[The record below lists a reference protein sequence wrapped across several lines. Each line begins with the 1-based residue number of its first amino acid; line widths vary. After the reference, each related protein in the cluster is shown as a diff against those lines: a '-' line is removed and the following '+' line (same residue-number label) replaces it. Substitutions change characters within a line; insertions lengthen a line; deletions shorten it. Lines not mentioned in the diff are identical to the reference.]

1 MAYGIF
7 RRKALAPSGGR
18 SGRRRP
24 LWAGWCAI
32 LLLLAAGVGCEPL
45 TDYGIQRVGVSDGL
59 LVAQGFASGVTQS
72 YSSFE
77 SADGG
82 VAWDERRQPDSV
94 EWGTNEVNTPR
105 GVYRISGTE
114 IIRESPGRP
123 PETVYEARHPRKG
136 PDQWMRTHNA
146 RELPG
151 IPEPSPGPIAIAYDP
166 GSGNVVAA
174 LGLEG
179 VVVGTAGGQWIPAPV
194 GLYAPT
200 DYSNSAKIRA
210 LLSREGLWLQLVI
223 TPLAML
229 NIMLGAAYVFRRKDA
244 AAAPNDD
251 GCRGM
256 FGLFCLIWSL
266 GFSGLILLVL
276 SLDAVGTENAELAAA
291 VLSIVFALPSAFLVI
306 VLLWPRWWPMKY
318 RIICGSLG
326 ATALVVFLTHFI
338 WVQAGG
344 ELSLARAISLLSCAA
359 IAILLA
365 RYIARRMPPP
375 PPAAEAGI

>member
-1 MAYGIF
+1 MAYGISQ
-7 RRKALAPSGGR
+7 RKALALSGGC

-24 LWAGWCAI
+24 LWAGWCAAI
-32 LLLLAAGVGCEPL
+32 LLLAAGVGCEPL

-72 YSSFE
+72 YSYFE

-123 PETVYEARHPRKG
+123 PETVYDALPPRNG
-136 PDQWMRTHNA
+136 PDQWIQRHNA
-146 RELPG
+146 RDLPG
-151 IPEPSPGPIAIAYDP
+151 IPEPPSGPIAITYHP
-166 GSGNVVAA
+166 GSGQVIAA
-174 LGLEG
+174 LGIEG
-179 VVVGTAGGQWIPAPV
+179 VVVGTDDGQWIPASV
-194 GLYAPT
+194 GLYGPS

-210 LLSREGLWLQLVI
+210 LLSRPGLWLQLVI

-229 NIMLGAAYVFRRKDA
+229 NLMLGAAYVFRRKA
-244 AAAPNDD
+244 AAANDD

-344 ELSLARAISLLSCAA
+344 ELSLARTISLLSCAA
-359 IAILLA
+359 SAILLA
-365 RYIARRMPPP
+365 RYIARRTLTPPV
-375 PPAAEAGI
+375 AAAGGPGI